1 MFTSFLNWSEPLKRL
16 KILLKFRDVCKMFAI
31 KTKNHLIIKWLSWF
45 LWSWR
50 DSNPRP
56 NKQYASFLHAY
67 FAIGFRRKADSKQP
81 TLRLSSKIF
90 VPEPK
95 TFGTYF
101 CIFCASK
108 SNVAE
113 QNFRETSCFLT
124 ILREKRQ
131 SY

>member
-1 MFTSFLNWSEPLKRL
+1 
-16 KILLKFRDVCKMFAI
+16 MFARCLHRNKI
-31 KTKNHLIIKWLSWF
+31 NHLIIKWLIF
-45 LWSWR
+45 LLWSWR

-95 TFGTYF
+95 FFGTYF
-101 CIFCASK
+101 RIFYASK

-124 ILREKRQ
+124 ILREKR
-131 SY
+131 

>member
-1 MFTSFLNWSEPLKRL
+1 MQITWLK
-16 KILLKFRDVCKMFAI
+16 KIV
-31 KTKNHLIIKWLSWF
+31 
-45 LWSWR
+45 WSWR

-56 NKQYASFLHAY
+56 NKQHIRFLHAY
-67 FAIGFRRKADSKQP
+67 FAIDFRHKADSKQP

-95 TFGTYF
+95 FFGTYF
-101 CIFCASK
+101 RIFYASK

-124 ILREKRQ
+124 ILREKR
-131 SY
+131 

>member
-1 MFTSFLNWSEPLKRL
+1 MIVIFVCNMNLENQHEIKNRH
-16 KILLKFRDVCKMFAI
+16 KIICDDS
-31 KTKNHLIIKWLSWF
+31 IINNS
-45 LWSWR
+45 WSWR

-67 FAIGFRRKADSKQP
+67 FAIGFRHKADSKQP

-95 TFGTYF
+95 FFGTYF
-101 CIFCASK
+101 RIFYASE

-124 ILREKRQ
+124 ILREKR
-131 SY
+131 